1 MAFWE
6 SGPTFGFCHHK
17 IDGELRKDDHLAKV
31 FSARRFHEQEIV
43 IFPGLLWHYK
53 VCVALV
59 SIFHDLTLVV
69 AIF

>member
-17 IDGELRKDDHLAKV
+17 LDGELRKDDHLAKV

-43 IFPGLLWHYK
+43 DFSRF
-53 VCVALV
+53 VVALQ
-59 SIFHDLTLVV
+59 STC
-69 AIF
+69 

>member
-1 MAFWE
+1 MIIW
-6 SGPTFGFCHHK
+6 P
-17 IDGELRKDDHLAKV
+17 KV

-43 IFPGLLWHYK
+43 DFPGLLLHYK
-53 VCVALV
+53 VCVAFV